1 MKYTIKYSLPY
12 DIYRYKMHAEDEQQL
27 ITFLKMLVDEQAY
40 GFEVVQSTQQRG
52 NEMEDN
58 KILITWKTKLDD
70 GYIDKRQ
77 IECKSKTSAKILHNR
92 LSKQDKTVSI
102 EMECLTN
109 E

>member
-1 MKYTIKYSLPY
+1 ME
-12 DIYRYKMHAEDEQQL
+12 ED
-27 ITFLKMLVDEQAY
+27 
-40 GFEVVQSTQQRG
+40 
-52 NEMEDN
+52 

-77 IECKSKTSAKILHNR
+77 IVCKSKTSAKILCNR
-92 LSKQDKTVSI
+92 LAALDKTVSI